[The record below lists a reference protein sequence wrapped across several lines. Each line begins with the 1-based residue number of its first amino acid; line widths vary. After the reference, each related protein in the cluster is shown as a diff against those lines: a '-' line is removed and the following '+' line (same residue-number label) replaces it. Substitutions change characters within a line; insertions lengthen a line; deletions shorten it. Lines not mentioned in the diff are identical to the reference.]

1 MLLPEESDMGTP
13 ASQPIIPKQPALLA
27 YGVQDLGLFSTYSRE
42 TYLAAFAVQAPA
54 WDPTRVAKTWFD
66 TSVDI
71 SSPGNVAVYKIAA
84 PDQNGIWGLRQLV
97 LPAQEAATVNL
108 PGTIAY
114 APYVVAPTRTTTGGA
129 LIDAMYL
136 SLEADAQ
143 ALMTALSGSGLV
155 VETGNAAFPIIYPPD
170 EPRRMWDFTVN
181 GVVCNAGALLTSEYA
196 NGVGAPG
203 SWQASVNGPVWVPAP
218 PAPTGLNDMRPA
230 RPMPV
235 RDLLPNEELQAGL
248 MGVSVVRID
257 LQQQQ
262 NAQTGEFT
270 PDDRATLQQIYQIV
284 NKLA

>member
-1 MLLPEESDMGTP
+1 MGTP
-13 ASQPIIPKQPALLA
+13 ASLPVIPPQPDLLA
-27 YGVQDLGLFSTYSRE
+27 YGIQELGLFSTYSRDS
-42 TYLAAFAVQAPA
+42 YLAEFGVQALA
-54 WDPTRVAKTWFD
+54 WDPTRVQKTWFD
-66 TSVDI
+66 TSVDT
-71 SSPGNVAVYKIAA
+71 SDPGNVAVYKVVAV
-84 PDQNGIWGLRQLV
+84 DQNGVWALRQMV

-108 PGTIAY
+108 PGAIVY
-114 APYVVAPTRTTTGGA
+114 PPYVIPPTQTTTAGS

-143 ALMTALSGSGLV
+143 ALMTTLGGSGLV
-155 VETGNAAFPIIYPPD
+155 VETGNAVFPIVYPAD

-181 GVVCNAGALLTSEYA
+181 AVVCNAGALLALENA

-203 SWQASVNGPVWVPAP
+203 SWQSTANGPVWVPAP
-218 PAPTGLNDMRPA
+218 PSPTGVNDTRPA

-248 MGVSVVRID
+248 MGVSVVRTD

-262 NAQTGEFT
+262 NAQAGQFT

-284 NKLA
+284 SKLA